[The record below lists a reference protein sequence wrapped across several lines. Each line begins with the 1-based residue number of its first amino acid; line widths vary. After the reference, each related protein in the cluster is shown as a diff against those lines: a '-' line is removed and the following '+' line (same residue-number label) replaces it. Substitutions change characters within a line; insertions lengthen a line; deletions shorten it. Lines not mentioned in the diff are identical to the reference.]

1 MTASIDPLSL
11 VLILGSAQCLF
22 LALVFWRADRGNRK
36 ADRLLAV
43 FFLVLPLANLNGVL
57 YRAELYTKLPF
68 LIGLEPAARLFM
80 GPVFYLYVEALVDSS
95 RRLRRDMA
103 IGLGG
108 ALLLSTLCVSFILK
122 DPVYKMLFVQVWL
135 WNGGYT
141 AGEYFGTFWYELV
154 IELQVWIY
162 LILIWNK
169 VLRYE
174 ALIRDAY
181 SSIDSITLAWI
192 RKVIIAFALALAAST
207 GSYVLFTFGIK
218 FRYVYL
224 LSPLAAVFSAYYISY
239 KAFHQPD
246 VFLIKKPVLSEDV
259 QGPSRRKYEKSGV
272 SDDESSLLLERL
284 ERTMRARRPYI
295 DSELTLSK
303 LSTLLSTSNHRLSQ
317 LLNQRLQTCFYDYIN
332 RYRVEEVKRC
342 LADRESSD
350 SSILDIALECGFNS
364 KSTFNKIFKQHTSL
378 SPTQYRERA
387 AKVARP
393 PLTCGG

>member
-36 ADRLLAV
+36 ANRLLAA
-43 FFLVLPLANLNGVL
+43 FFLLLPLATMNGIL
-57 YRAELYTKLPF
+57 YRAELYTRLPF

-80 GPVFYLYVEALVDSS
+80 GPVFYLYVEVLVDSS
-95 RRLRRDMA
+95 RRLRRD
-103 IGLGG
+103 LPLCVGG
-108 ALLLSTLCVSFILK
+108 AVLLSLLCVSFILK

-154 IELQVWIY
+154 IELQVWAF
-162 LILIWNK
+162 LILIWRK

-174 ALIRDAY
+174 ALIRDAF
-181 SSIDSITLAWI
+181 SSIDSITISWI

-207 GSYVLFTFGIK
+207 GSYVLFAFGIK

-224 LSPLAAVFSAYYISY
+224 FSPLAAVFSAYYISY

-246 VFLIKKPVLSEDV
+246 VFLLRKPVLSED
-259 QGPSRRKYEKSGV
+259 GPGRSRGKYEKSGI
-272 SDDESSLLLERL
+272 SEEEGALLLERL
-284 ERTMRARRPYI
+284 KRVMRERRPYI

-303 LSTLLSTSNHRLSQ
+303 LSSLLSTSNHRLSQ
-317 LLNQRLQTCFYDYIN
+317 LLNQGLRTSFYDYIN
-332 RYRVEEVKRC
+332 RYRIEEVKRR
-342 LADRESSD
+342 LADRGSPGPC
-350 SSILDIALECGFNS
+350 ILDIALECGFNS

-378 SPTQYRERA
+378 SPSQFRDR
-387 AKVARP
+387 VSPSPRP
-393 PLTCGG
+393 R

>member
-1 MTASIDPLSL
+1 MTSSIDPLSL
-11 VLILGSAQCLF
+11 VLILGSSQCLF
-22 LALVFWRADRGNRK
+22 LALAFWRADRGNRK
-36 ADRLLAV
+36 ANRLLAV
-43 FFLVLPLANLNGVL
+43 FCLVLPLATMNGIL
-57 YRAELYTKLPF
+57 YRTELYTKLPF
-68 LIGLEPAARLFM
+68 LIGLEPAARLLM

-95 RRLRRDMA
+95 RRLARDMA
-103 IGLGG
+103 RHLGG
-108 ALLLSTLCVSFILK
+108 ALLLSFLCVSFILK
-122 DPVYKMLFVQVWL
+122 DSVYKMLFVQVWL

-192 RKVIIAFALALAAST
+192 RQVIIAFALALAAST
-207 GSYVLFTFGIK
+207 GSYILFFFGIK

-224 LSPLAAVFSAYYISY
+224 FSPLAAVFSAYYMSY

-246 VFLIKKPVLSEDV
+246 VFLLKKPVLSEDKSE
-259 QGPSRRKYEKSGV
+259 PLPRKYEKSGI
-272 SDDESSLLLERL
+272 SDDESSLLLTRL
-284 ERTMRARRPYI
+284 ERVMRGTRPYI

-303 LSTLLSTSNHRLSQ
+303 LSSLLSTSNHRLSQ
-317 LLNQRLQTCFYDYIN
+317 LLNQRLRTSFYDYIN
-332 RYRVEEVKRC
+332 LYRVEEVKRC
-342 LADRESSD
+342 LADRESAG
-350 SSILDIALECGFNS
+350 SSILDIAFECGFNS
-364 KSTFNKIFKQHTSL
+364 KSTFNKIFKRHTSL

-387 AKVARP
+387 GKAARQ
-393 PLTCGG
+393 PLPL